1 VNAITPASAAVLAG
15 VLIGLSATTPY
26 AADRFFVAREGEGVG
41 VSSPRVRKGDRM
53 TTWKA
58 FATTA
63 IGVGLLMQGAMS
75 GQQKAASA
83 KPMTLTT
90 MDYIEIRQL
99 ASR

>member
-1 VNAITPASAAVLAG
+1 MNQ
-15 VLIGLSATTPY
+15 
-26 AADRFFVAREGEGVG
+26 FVG

-99 ASR
+99 ASRF